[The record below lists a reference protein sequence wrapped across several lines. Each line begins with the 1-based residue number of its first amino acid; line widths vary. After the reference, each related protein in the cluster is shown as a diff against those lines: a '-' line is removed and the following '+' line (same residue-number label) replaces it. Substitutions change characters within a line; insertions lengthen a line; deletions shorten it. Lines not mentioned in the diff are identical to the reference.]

1 MSVKILLISNMYPS
15 SDNPEFGI
23 FVANIVSD
31 LESNGYQIEK
41 CVRTRKGNN
50 KIEKTLSYLFFY
62 LKVLYRLIFHRYD
75 YAYCHYV
82 SHTSLPLLLAKA
94 LCRKIRVVSHVH
106 GGDVK
111 LLTGRSAYFHKIKE
125 FLTKRILALSSSI
138 ICPSEHYA
146 EFLKNKYELSSSN
159 IVVYPS
165 GGVKQCFSYSEKEV
179 PRTSY
184 LRIGYA
190 GRLVKSK
197 NVDLII
203 SAAASLNNI
212 HLSIVG
218 DGEEEQRLYSLAK
231 HSKTKIEFNGPLSH
245 NQLAHWF
252 RTIDI
257 LVYPSDS
264 ESLGLVPLEAM
275 STGVYC
281 ILSDIPAFREFR
293 DKGLVFSFLKNIDIS
308 SIRDEIISFSSRGEI
323 EMRNIMQENSQ
334 IVSEIYGSES
344 LKGRL
349 NDVFR

>member
-1 MSVKILLISNMYPS
+1 MYPS
-15 SDNPEFGI
+15 PDNPEFGI
-23 FVANIVSD
+23 FVANIVND
-31 LESNGYQIEK
+31 LESNGYRIEK

-50 KIEKTLSYLFFY
+50 KTEKILSYFFFY
-62 LKVLYRLIFHRYD
+62 INVLYHLIFHRYD

-82 SHTSLPLLLAKA
+82 SHTSLPLLFAKA

-111 LLTGRSAYFHKIKE
+111 LLTGRNAYFHKIKE
-125 FLTKRILALSSSI
+125 FLTKRILAISVTI
-138 ICPSEHYA
+138 VCPSEHYA
-146 EFLKNKYELSSSN
+146 GFLREKYNLSSSD
-159 IVVYPS
+159 VVIYPS

-179 PRTSY
+179 PRTSN

-203 SAAASLNNI
+203 SAVAIFNNI

-218 DGEEEQRLYSLAK
+218 DGEEEQYLYALAK
-231 HSKTKIEFNGPLSH
+231 NSKAKIEFNGPLSH

-252 RTIDI
+252 KNIDI
-257 LVYPSDS
+257 LIYPSDS

-281 ILSDIPAFREFR
+281 ILSDIPAFREFS
-293 DKGLVFSFLKNIDIS
+293 DKGLVFSFLKNIDTS
-308 SIRDEIISFSSRGEI
+308 SIRDEIISFNSKDEI
-323 EMRNIMQENSQ
+323 EMRKIMQKNSL
-334 IVSEIYGSES
+334 IVNEFYGSES